1 MAVIKKWSFVAVV
14 ILAITI
20 VAFMTGCS
28 GPEKQSQILVK
39 DGAGETAAEAK
50 ETVAEA
56 EENKAASNI
65 KGEIFDSEK
74 FSILV
79 PAGWEK
85 INSSVSVAFYTG
97 NNLLEISITG
107 SNVTESDAK
116 QLLTKRANQKGG
128 TPLEE
133 VTMFGVK
140 FFKTSYSES
149 ELDMTVYSGARNGE
163 QVQIATI
170 EIKDHPK
177 HKEIIAML
185 ESIKLK

>member
-1 MAVIKKWSFVAVV
+1 MSAIKRWYFVAVV
-14 ILAITI
+14 IIAIA
-20 VAFMTGCS
+20 VLVFMAGCAGAKS
-28 GPEKQSQILVK
+28 KSSSASDGNNAQSSSAEIQ
-39 DGAGETAAEAK
+39 ETAAK
-50 ETVAEA
+50 
-56 EENKAASNI
+56 SNV

-79 PAGWEK
+79 PDGWEK

-97 NNLLEISITG
+97 NNMLEISITG
-107 SNVTESDAK
+107 SNVTESEAK